1 MQEFY
6 DDDYVEP
13 GLTTELPDD
22 RTLDELIR
30 TEFKG
35 SAKDFSYHIRMMQ
48 ALGVPTGA
56 TMLDYGANWGY
67 ASWQFQRAG
76 FDVQSFE
83 ISRPRA
89 AFGEK
94 LGLRIATS
102 LTDVRPPF
110 DLIYSCHVLEHVPNP
125 QETIESMLAML
136 KPGGLVVGQTPNG
149 SPAFRDADRRH
160 FQNIWGQVHPV
171 LLTDG
176 FVKRI
181 AGSRPFLICSDDHP
195 DYLRTWDGQSQEHRD
210 CSRDGLFFAIRNTSA

>member
-1 MQEFY
+1 M
-6 DDDYVEP
+6 EP

-22 RTLDELIR
+22 QALTELIR

-35 SAKDFSYHIRMMQ
+35 SAKDFSYHVRMLQ
-48 ALGVPTGA
+48 ALGVKAGA
-56 TMLDYGANWGY
+56 SMLDYGANWGY
-67 ASWQFQRAG
+67 ASWQFKRAG

-83 ISRPRA
+83 ISRPSA
-89 AFGEK
+89 AYGAK
-94 LGLRIATS
+94 LGLSIATK
-102 LTDVRPPF
+102 LADVSPPF
-110 DLIYSCHVLEHVPNP
+110 DLIYSCHVLEHVPNS

-149 SPAFRDADRRH
+149 SRAFRDTDRRH

-176 FVKRI
+176 FEKRI
-181 AGSRPFLICSDDHP
+181 AGSRPFLICSGDDP
-195 DYLRTWDGQSQEHRD
+195 DDLRAWDGQSQEHRD